1 MKLAGFDLETT
12 GFSGREDHI
21 VQFSFQT
28 WDDSRCI
35 SNYTDYVNPGIPI
48 TNSEIHG
55 VTNEMVAFA
64 DNEVNSVLL
73 IDSLLR
79 ESYNNHIP
87 VVIMNAQFDVTFYRD
102 VMSRLGLTPADKY
115 CVIDPF
121 VIDRHFDK
129 YRPGKRTLKDIAGV
143 YGVPIADPSRTQGKS
158 DSFHDAGYDVA
169 ISIEVAQ
176 EMIRRYGLD
185 GSFLELHTL
194 QEKWHF
200 EQQKS
205 LYEYF
210 CSIENPAKDNISY
223 GWPIS
228 EGLMVVR
235 ESL

>member
-12 GFSGREDHI
+12 GFSGSEDHI

-129 YRPGKRTLKDIAGV
+129 YRPGKRTLRDIARV
-143 YGVPIADPSRTQGKS
+143 YGVLIT
-158 DSFHDAGYDVA
+158 DSFHDAEYDVA
-169 ISIEVAQ
+169 ISINVAR
-176 EMIRRYGLD
+176 EMICRYGLD
-185 GSFLELHTL
+185 GSFLELHTS
-194 QEKWHF
+194 QQKWHF

-210 CSIENPAKDNISY
+210 CSMENPVKDNIRY
-223 GWPIS
+223 GWPVS
-228 EGLMVVR
+228 WELMIVT